1 MNLRTR
7 TLTSLTTLA
16 VFGLTVASVANAA
29 SSRDEHRADEQ
40 IQACVAEVGK
50 HADYRN
56 ASRELRRVA
65 TLNQKN
71 LIELEIRIETSVF
84 SVTDDMLVREY
95 AVSCVTDTM
104 GDVVK
109 FRINTA

>member
-1 MNLRTR
+1 MKLRTR

-16 VFGLTVASVANAA
+16 VFGLTVASGAAAA
-29 SSRDEHRADEQ
+29 SSRYEHRADEQ
-40 IQACVAEVGK
+40 IQACVVEVGK
-50 HADYRN
+50 YADYRD
-56 ASRELRRVA
+56 ASRVLHRVA

-71 LIELEIRIETSVF
+71 LIELEIRIETSIF
-84 SVTDDMLVREY
+84 SATDDMLVREY

-109 FRINTA
+109 FRINAA